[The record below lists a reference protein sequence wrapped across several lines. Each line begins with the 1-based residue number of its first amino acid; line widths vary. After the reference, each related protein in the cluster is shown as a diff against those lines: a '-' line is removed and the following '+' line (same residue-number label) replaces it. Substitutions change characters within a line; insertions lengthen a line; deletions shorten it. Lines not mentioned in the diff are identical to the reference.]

1 MLWFVQF
8 LVPTVREEICWV
20 YGAWLALELATVPW
34 RPGRLRAFQ
43 VFTTLWHAPARA

>member
-1 MLWFVQF
+1 VLWFVQF

-20 YGAWLALELATVPW
+20 YGAWLALELATAPW